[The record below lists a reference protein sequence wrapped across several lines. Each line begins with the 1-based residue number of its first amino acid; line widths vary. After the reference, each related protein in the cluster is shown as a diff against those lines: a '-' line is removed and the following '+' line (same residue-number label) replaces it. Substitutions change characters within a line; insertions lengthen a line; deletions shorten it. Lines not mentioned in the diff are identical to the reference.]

1 MKSKRVALPRPKGTR
16 KTSRVAVT
24 ITMHP
29 ARLAVLEARAAAASM
44 SLTAYLDAL
53 LDSDGSEVAPRTR
66 NPRINWLEDN
76 SGATVARR
84 CARDVACD
92 IGHGTCV
99 RPHGHE
105 GACSLWGALTPPPPA
120 EPARDWPD
128 REHAGQNREGE

>member
-1 MKSKRVALPRPKGTR
+1 MRAKRVALPRPKGTR

-76 SGATVARR
+76 SGATFARR
-84 CARDVACD
+84 CGGHAPP
-92 IGHGTCV
+92 IGGGLRGPCALPV
-99 RPHGHE
+99 GHP
-105 GACSLWGALTPPPPA
+105 GACSAVGPLNSEPPTTV
-120 EPARDWPD
+120 
-128 REHAGQNREGE
+128 